1 MLKGSGVNAVMV
13 TASDTGISSGTVT
26 MEAGK
31 WKHQQSIKFFWL
43 RVSLWLCIVNY
54 NKYEYI

>member
-31 WKHQQSIKFFWL
+31 WKHQQIIKFFWL

-54 NKYEYI
+54 NK